1 MNSELEDD
9 ALRPEYDFSGGVRGK
24 HYRAYRKGT
33 AVVHSKKDRRME
45 TKDEQLPLALK
56 GRRSTGEVLNT
67 IQSASRTE
75 REKGAWFE
83 RLFCALALSD
93 GALEVERIWSW
104 RDWPER
110 EELTGLDAR
119 DIGIDLVARTTNGHL
134 IAIQCKCHEP
144 STYLR
149 KGQIDSFLGG
159 SQHECFDL
167 RWIVS
172 TCRWGP
178 NAEAAIENANPP
190 VRRIDFNDY
199 LDTQIEDGSVERPVR
214 QPNPAQR
221 RAIDDVVTGLRNHPR
236 GQLVMACGTG
246 KTYTSLRIAE
256 ELTPPGARIVFAA
269 PSIALVSQAR
279 KEWLRHALRPIRSLV
294 VCSDTTAGS
303 DNPDDIR
310 LDEMSTPVTTDSAE
324 IEHWLRS
331 PIAEETVQVVFC
343 TYQSLERVTQG
354 GIAFDLGIAD
364 EAHRTTGRL
373 DEENPTAF
381 TRFHHELQANKRLYM
396 TATPRIYAPAAKA
409 KALDERGITV
419 VDMDDVKTYG
429 PELHRLSFK
438 DGVEQGLLS
447 DYRVIVLGVDEG
459 SVSEALHKNLARVS
473 ASAKQNGEASPPTTE
488 EIGRVLGLSLAMNG
502 IIAGTDPEIP
512 DELPRVIGYARS
524 IGRSKWYCRAIEHPE
539 VRRWTTRRMRKDGGD
554 RGSRV
559 VEPEHVD
566 GKTSA
571 INRSHALRKLNE
583 APKRGAL
590 RAVMNARLFSE
601 GVDVPALDAVAF
613 LDPRASQVDIVQSV
627 GRVMRRAPG
636 KRFGYIVVPVII
648 PPRTPVLDALAKDRQ
663 GFQHVGKVLRALY
676 SHDGRL
682 ADEPWRFVKP
692 IDPTGEGEG
701 TGGIGDPPGGEGEE
715 HPEEGEQIQF
725 GLSTDPHNLYAQ
737 LGNLAGLGTP
747 GKATADQIQHS
758 VRSAGKLL
766 AAEHC
771 ERELAQ
777 IKGLGYAPDL
787 GEEVCTIGALMVFNA
802 AMLHKRL
809 EPLPHFAGME
819 RIETA
824 MGSSDIRESLRGSW
838 KTILQT
844 DYRPVFDVAVEVL
857 NLLPDR
863 PPVTEA
869 LQRLARAA
877 NAVASQIGKLRYDHA
892 GPLYHEILPTSG
904 SDGAMYTGN
913 VGAAFLAAL
922 ALHEETVDWLDL
934 EAVKRLK
941 VWDPSCG
948 TGTLLMAVLNRI
960 KDLAKPEDEEDLHKR
975 LVEQGI
981 AGTDINPHAIQLAAS
996 NLTLGAPTVDYRRM
1010 HLYTLPYGVG
1020 TDGRTRT
1027 GALDILESQT
1037 PDLASWADE
1046 DPTFGAQVGGSDQ
1059 RFVPRDVDIVIMN
1072 PPFTN
1077 LQDTGAKAGPAGK
1090 RAMDA
1095 RKAAIRDKLAVEDEL
1110 AARVVHNAKS
1120 VRPMFTVLAE
1130 RGLRGDRGTLAKV
1143 LPVAG
1148 AVVTSGLEERKLLAS
1163 RFHVTLIVA
1172 SHHHREFAF
1181 SGNTDIHE
1189 CLVVARRREGPTPP
1203 TRFVILDRMPRTPEE
1218 AARWAAGIQCGD
1230 VDGLGRSTEW
1240 PAERVR
1246 EGDWT
1251 PVQWYDGTC
1260 AEYAW
1265 RLKADSTLTAFKEIF
1280 SMSAVRGAHHH
1291 YREARGD
1298 ESAQG
1303 EPGFKSISAKLHH
1316 TLGGEGDARV
1326 RLKDGKPSRT
1336 GFNYR
1341 GHLMLASKMNTQSG
1355 KITAV
1360 YSLERAIAVG
1370 LWASVHGGTAEQQKA
1385 LCAYWNSTVA
1395 RLQLLNV
1402 RPKTLTYP
1410 SWSTSDLEAVR
1421 IPKGLG
1427 VADSEA
1433 TRVLCEAY
1441 EAMKDIPLKPN
1452 REMGSCPVRERL
1464 DEAAA
1469 EACGFTNEEVAQ
1481 WREAI
1486 AAEPTIKGR
1495 KGATGAR

>member
-1 MNSELEDD
+1 MNAEIEQENM
-9 ALRPEYDFSGGVRGK
+9 RPEYDFPGGERGRHSQAYRRGK
-24 HYRAYRKGT
+24 TVVRSKEDRHIGT
-33 AVVHSKKDRRME
+33 D
-45 TKDEQLPLALK
+45 DEQLPLALK
-56 GRRSTGEVLNT
+56 GKKSAGEVLDV
-67 IQSASRTE
+67 IQSTSRTE

-83 RLFCALALSD
+83 QLFCALALSD
-93 GALEVERIWSW
+93 GALEAERIWSW

-119 DIGIDLVARTTNGHL
+119 DIGIDLVARTRNGHL
-134 IAIQCKCHEP
+134 VAIQCKCHTP

-149 KGQIDSFLGG
+149 KGDIDSFLGG

-172 TCRWGP
+172 TSRWGP

-214 QPNPAQR
+214 QSNPAQR
-221 RAIDDVVTGLRNHPR
+221 RAIDDVVMGLSNHPR

-256 ELTPPGARIVFAA
+256 ELTEPGARIIFAA

-279 KEWLRHALRPIRSLV
+279 KEWLRHAERPIRSLV

-310 LDEMSTPVTTDSAE
+310 LDEMSTPVTTDPAE

-331 PIAEETVQVVFC
+331 PVAEGAVQVVFC

-354 GIAFDLGIAD
+354 GIAFDLAIAD

-373 DEENPTAF
+373 DEENPIAF
-381 TRFHHELQANKRLYM
+381 TRFHHELEANKRLYM
-396 TATPRIYAPAAKA
+396 TATPRIYAPTAKA
-409 KALDERGITV
+409 RALDERGITV
-419 VDMDDVKTYG
+419 VDMDDTKTYG

-459 SVSEALHKNLARVS
+459 SVSEALHKNLAEVS
-473 ASAKQNGEASPPTTE
+473 ASAKKNGEASPPTTE

-512 DELPRVIGYARS
+512 GELPRVIAYARS
-524 IGRSKWYCRAIEHPE
+524 IARSRWYCRAIEHAE
-539 VRRWTTRRMRKDGGD
+539 VRRWTTRRMRKDGRD

-566 GKTSA
+566 GSTSA

-583 APKRGAL
+583 APKSGAL

-636 KRFGYIVVPVII
+636 KRFGYIVVPVIV
-648 PPRTPVLDALAKDRQ
+648 PPGTPVLDALAKDTQ

-682 ADEPWRFVKP
+682 ADEPWRFVKLV
-692 IDPTGEGEG
+692 DAVNEGEG
-701 TGGIGDPPGGEGEE
+701 AGGIGDPPGGEDSVP
-715 HPEEGEQIQF
+715 PEGGDQLQF
-725 GLSTDPHNLYAQ
+725 GLTADPRDLYAQ
-737 LGNLAGLGTP
+737 LGSLAGLGTP
-747 GKATADQIQHS
+747 GKATADQIRHS

-787 GEEVCTIGALMVFNA
+787 AEEVCTIGALMVFNA

-809 EPLPHFAGME
+809 EPLPHFSGME

-824 MGSSDIRESLRGSW
+824 MGSSDIRRSLRSSW

-857 NLLPDR
+857 DLLPNR

-913 VGAAFLAAL
+913 VGAAFLTAL
-922 ALHEETVDWLDL
+922 ALDEEAVDWSDL
-934 EAVKRLK
+934 EAVKRLR
-941 VWDPSCG
+941 VWDPACG
-948 TGTLLMAVLNRI
+948 TGTLLMAVLNRV
-960 KDLAKPEDEEDLHKR
+960 KDLAKPKDEEHLHR
-975 LVEQGI
+975 HLVERGI
-981 AGTDINPHAIQLAAS
+981 SGTDINPHAIQLAAS

-1020 TDGRTRT
+1020 TDGRART
-1027 GALDILESQT
+1027 GALEILESQT

-1046 DPTFGAQVGGSDQ
+1046 DPMHGAQVDGSDQ

-1077 LQDTGAKAGPAGK
+1077 LQDTGAKTGAAGK
-1090 RAMDA
+1090 QAMDA
-1095 RKAAIRDKLAVEDEL
+1095 KKAAIRDKLAREDEQ

-1120 VRPMFTVLAE
+1120 VSPMFTVLAE
-1130 RGLRGDRGTLAKV
+1130 RALRADRGTLAKV

-1148 AVVTSGLEERKLLAS
+1148 AVVISGLEERKLLAA
-1163 RFHVTLIVA
+1163 RFHVELVVA
-1172 SHHHREFAF
+1172 CHHHRDFAF

-1189 CLVVARRREGPTPP
+1189 CLIVARRREEPRPP
-1203 TRFVILDRMPRTPEE
+1203 TRFVTLDRMPRTAEE
-1218 AARWAAGIQCGD
+1218 ATEWTARVRIGD
-1230 VDGLGRSTEW
+1230 TDGVGRSIEW
-1240 PAERVR
+1240 PTERV
-1246 EGDWT
+1246 EAGDWT
-1251 PVQWYDGTC
+1251 PVQWYDGRC
-1260 AEYAW
+1260 AEWAW
-1265 RLKADSTLTAFKEIF
+1265 ALKTDGSLAPFSEGF

-1291 YREARGD
+1291 YRKAEEGG
-1298 ESAQG
+1298 SVQG
-1303 EPGFKSISAKLHH
+1303 APSFKSISARLHQ
-1316 TLGGEGDARV
+1316 TLEGRSDARV
-1326 RLKDGKPSRT
+1326 RLKDSKARGT
-1336 GFNYR
+1336 GLKYR
-1341 GHLMLASKMNTQSG
+1341 GHLMLASKMDTQSG
-1355 KITAV
+1355 RMTAV
-1360 YSLERAIAVG
+1360 YSPESAIAGG
-1370 LWASVHGGTAEQQKA
+1370 LWVTMHGGTTEQHKA
-1385 LCAYWNSTVA
+1385 LCAFWNSTVA

-1402 RPKTLTYP
+1402 RPKKLTYP
-1410 SWSTSDLEAVR
+1410 SWSTSDLDAVRVPRGLAEPGSEAVR
-1421 IPKGLG
+1421 VLG
-1427 VADSEA
+1427 
-1433 TRVLCEAY
+1433 EAY
-1441 EAMKDIPLKPN
+1441 ETVKDTPLEPN
-1452 REMGSCPVRERL
+1452 RSMETCPVRAIL

-1469 EACGFTNEEVAQ
+1469 EACGRSKEEVSR

-1486 AAEPTIKGR
+1486 ASEPTVKGR
-1495 KGATGAR
+1495 TSAPAAP

>member
-1 MNSELEDD
+1 
-9 ALRPEYDFSGGVRGK
+9 
-24 HYRAYRKGT
+24 
-33 AVVHSKKDRRME
+33 ME
-45 TKDEQLPLALK
+45 TDDEQLPLALK
-56 GRRSTGEVLNT
+56 GRKSAGEVLDA
-67 IQSASRTE
+67 IQSTSRTE

-93 GALEVERIWSW
+93 GALEVDRIWSW
-104 RDWPER
+104 TDWPER

-119 DIGIDLVARTTNGHL
+119 DIGIDLVARTRNGHL
-134 IAIQCKCHEP
+134 VAIQCKCHAP

-149 KGQIDSFLGG
+149 KGDIDSFLGG

-172 TCRWGP
+172 TSRWGP
-178 NAEAAIENANPP
+178 NAEAAIENANPL

-221 RAIDDVVTGLRNHPR
+221 QAIDDVVAGLRNHPR

-256 ELTPPGARIVFAA
+256 ELTEPGARIVFAA

-279 KEWLRHALRPIRSLV
+279 KEWLRHARRPIRSIV

-310 LDEMSTPVTTDSAE
+310 LDEMSTPVTTDPAE
-324 IEHWLRS
+324 IERWLRS
-331 PIAEETVQVVFC
+331 PIAEGATRVVFC

-354 GIAFDLGIAD
+354 GVAFDLAIAD

-381 TRFHHELQANKRLYM
+381 TRFHHELEANKRLYM

-409 KALDERGITV
+409 RALDERGITV
-419 VDMDDVKTYG
+419 VDMDDIKTYG

-459 SVSEALHKNLARVS
+459 SVSEALHKNLAEMS
-473 ASAKQNGEASPPTTE
+473 ASSKKNGEASPPTTE

-512 DELPRVIGYARS
+512 GELPRVIAYARS
-524 IGRSKWYCRAIEHPE
+524 IARSRWYCRAIEHAE
-539 VRRWTTRRMRKDGGD
+539 VRRWTTRRMRKDGRD

-566 GKTSA
+566 GSTSA

-583 APKRGAL
+583 APKSGAL

-636 KRFGYIVVPVII
+636 KRFGYIVVPVIV
-648 PPRTPVLDALAKDRQ
+648 PPGTPVLDALARDTQ

-692 IDPTGEGEG
+692 IDPVNEGEG
-701 TGGIGDPPGGEGEE
+701 IGGTGDPPGGEDSVP
-715 HPEEGEQIQF
+715 PEGGDQLQF
-725 GLSTDPHNLYAQ
+725 GLTADPRDLYAQ

-747 GKATADQIQHS
+747 GKATADQIRHS

-771 ERELAQ
+771 EREIVQ

-787 GEEVCTIGALMVFNA
+787 AEEVCIIGALMVFNA

-809 EPLPHFAGME
+809 EPLPHFSGME

-824 MGSSDIRESLRGSW
+824 MGSSDIRRSLQGSW

-844 DYRPVFDVAVEVL
+844 DYRPVFDVAVKVL
-857 NLLPDR
+857 DLLPNR

-892 GPLYHEILPTSG
+892 GPLYHSILPTAK

-913 VGAAFLAAL
+913 IGAAFLAAL
-922 ALHEETVDWLDL
+922 SINEDAMDWSNRETVKSL
-934 EAVKRLK
+934 RI
-941 VWDPSCG
+941 WDPACG
-948 TGTLLMAVLNRI
+948 TGTLLLAALYRV
-960 KDLAKPEDEEDLHKR
+960 KDLTGEEEDEALHKA
-975 LVEQGI
+975 LVERGI
-981 AGTDINPHAIQLAAS
+981 AGTDINPHAVQLAAC

-1010 HLYTLPYGVG
+1010 HLYTLPFEVG
-1020 TDGRTRT
+1020 ADGMAKA
-1027 GALDILESQT
+1027 GALEILESQA
-1037 PDLASWADE
+1037 PDLATRAEDE
-1046 DPTFGAQVGGSDQ
+1046 PAGGTQVDGGEGS
-1059 RFVPRDVDIVIMN
+1059 FMPKDIDLLIMN

-1077 LQDTGAKAGPAGK
+1077 LKDTGKKLGEGGQKAMNAKKALLRKKLTCEDGEAAG
-1090 RAMDA
+1090 
-1095 RKAAIRDKLAVEDEL
+1095 
-1110 AARVVHNAKS
+1110 VVHDAKS
-1120 VRPMFTVLAE
+1120 IRPMFTVLAE
-1130 RGLRGDRGTLAKV
+1130 RAVREDRGTLAKV

-1148 AVVTSGLEERKLLAS
+1148 AVVTSGLAERRFLAS
-1163 RFHVTLIVA
+1163 RFQIELVVA
-1172 SHHHREFAF
+1172 CHHHRDFAF

-1189 CLVVARRREGPTPP
+1189 CLVVARRRREPAGP
-1203 TRFVILDRMPRTPEE
+1203 TRFVTLDRMPRTAEE
-1218 AARWAAGIQCGD
+1218 ATEWAARIRIGNTEGIG
-1230 VDGLGRSTEW
+1230 GIIEW
-1240 PAERVR
+1240 PAERV
-1246 EGDWT
+1246 EAGDWT
-1251 PVQWYDGTC
+1251 PVQWHDGRC
-1260 AEYAW
+1260 AEWAW
-1265 RLKADSTLTAFKEIF
+1265 ALKTDGSLAPF
-1280 SMSAVRGAHHH
+1280 SELFSRSAAGGGASHYWRGAAEH
-1291 YREARGD
+1291 ETAED
-1298 ESAQG
+1298 AL
-1303 EPGFKSISAKLHH
+1303 GFKSISTKLHQ
-1316 TLGGEGDARV
+1316 TLQGEGDARV
-1326 RLKDGKPSRT
+1326 CLKAGKTRRT
-1336 GFNYR
+1336 GLRFFSR
-1341 GHLMLASKMNTQSG
+1341 LMLARKMDTQAG
-1355 KITAV
+1355 RMTAV
-1360 YSLERAIAVG
+1360 YSPDPAIAAGPWV
-1370 LWASVHGGTAEQQKA
+1370 AVQGGTREQQQA
-1385 LCAYWNSTVA
+1385 LCAYWNSTPA
-1395 RLQLLNV
+1395 RLQLLNA
-1402 RPKTLTYP
+1402 RPMKLTYP
-1410 SWSTSDLEAVR
+1410 TWSGADMDAVR
-1421 IPKGLG
+1421 IPKRLTDP
-1427 VADSEA
+1427 DSPT
-1433 TRVLCEAY
+1433 TRILAEAY
-1441 EAMKDIPLKPN
+1441 QAVKDTPLEPN
-1452 REMGSCPVRERL
+1452 RSMGTCPVRAIL

-1469 EACGFTNEEVAQ
+1469 KACGRSNGEVSR

-1486 AAEPTIKGR
+1486 AAEPTVKGR
-1495 KGATGAR
+1495 KGAAAGP